1 MVKKIFMYITL
12 FAVICF
18 SYTNKKM
25 EEKAD
30 SLFIPIS
37 LKGKNIVKEQDKNF
51 QIKKNSVYK
60 LKNKLAI
67 DLLPILNGISEAKIK
82 GIDNFLVITGTD
94 NEISE
99 MCKLIEKLDVEKQ
112 QVLLKLNI
120 IDTSKNLFDRLGFN
134 WKLNKNFSFAGVIAE
149 FLGGNLSFSNLL
161 TNNSRLLDVDIDAL
175 KENGELI
182 LKSSP
187 NIVVLDGDKGI
198 FKVTDESIF
207 EIKNSENK
215 NSNIISREAGI
226 ILEVEPKIKKDYI
239 QIKLKAEVSNFKSKE
254 MKKQNI
260 IETVINIENNKSM
273 FIGGATSIVK
283 DDTKSKTPI
292 LGDIPIIGSL
302 FTYQTRGNVQ
312 REIYMELEAKII

>member
-1 MVKKIFMYITL
+1 MIKKIFMYVTL

-82 GIDNFLVITGTD
+82 GIDNFLVIIGTD

-175 KENGELI
+175 KENGELV

-207 EIKNSENK
+207 EVKNSENK

-273 FIGGATSIVK
+273 FIGGSTSIVK

>member
-37 LKGKNIVKEQDKNF
+37 LKGKNVVKEQDKNF

-99 MCKLIEKLDVEKQ
+99 MFKLIEKLDVEKQ

>member
-37 LKGKNIVKEQDKNF
+37 LKGKNVVKEQDKNF

-82 GIDNFLVITGTD
+82 GIDNFLVITGTG

-120 IDTSKNLFDRLGFN
+120 IDTSKNLFDRLGFK

-161 TNNSRLLDVDIDAL
+161 INNSRLLDVDIDAL
-175 KENGELI
+175 KENGELV

-207 EIKNSENK
+207 EIKNGENK

>member
-1 MVKKIFMYITL
+1 MIKKIFMYVTL

-82 GIDNFLVITGTD
+82 GIDNFLVIIGTD

-175 KENGELI
+175 KENGELV

-207 EIKNSENK
+207 EVKNSENK

>member
-37 LKGKNIVKEQDKNF
+37 LKGKNVVKEQDKNF

-120 IDTSKNLFDRLGFN
+120 IDTSKNLFDRLGFK

-175 KENGELI
+175 KENGELV

-207 EIKNSENK
+207 EIK
-215 NSNIISREAGI
+215 I
-226 ILEVEPKIKKDYI
+226 EPKIKKDYI

>member
-1 MVKKIFMYITL
+1 MIKKIFMYVTL

-82 GIDNFLVITGTD
+82 GIDNFLVIIGTD

-175 KENGELI
+175 KENGELV

-187 NIVVLDGDKGI
+187 NIVVLDGDKGCLLY
-198 FKVTDESIF
+198 TSDAADE
-207 EIKNSENK
+207 
-215 NSNIISREAGI
+215 
-226 ILEVEPKIKKDYI
+226 
-239 QIKLKAEVSNFKSKE
+239 
-254 MKKQNI
+254 
-260 IETVINIENNKSM
+260 
-273 FIGGATSIVK
+273 
-283 DDTKSKTPI
+283 
-292 LGDIPIIGSL
+292 
-302 FTYQTRGNVQ
+302 
-312 REIYMELEAKII
+312 